1 MSEVEGVNPISKR
14 LHIPRPERYWMATAG
29 LFPGMVDP
37 DIDDGRQRWPDRDD
51 IRWDEIGLIITGV
64 SLALADGSY
73 DESQLLDDA
82 VSVSI
87 SAPDGG
93 LTLSETRILK
103 SWFTFAEAPRGDL
116 WVNDLVNGRH
126 RLWNVWK
133 HAPSAILPIR
143 SGVLDYTDDVDS
155 MGESFAAT
163 IRDNATMGLNKLP
176 ADVITRSPLY
186 VAALAKAKTITAG

>member
-1 MSEVEGVNPISKR
+1 
-14 LHIPRPERYWMATAG
+14 MATAG